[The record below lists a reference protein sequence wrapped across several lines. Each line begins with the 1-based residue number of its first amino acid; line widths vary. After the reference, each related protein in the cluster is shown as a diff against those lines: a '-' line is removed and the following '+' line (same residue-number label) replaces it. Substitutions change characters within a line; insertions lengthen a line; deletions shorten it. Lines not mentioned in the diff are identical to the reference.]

1 MQTFL
6 RKKTKLIDNQLF
18 KFIDMDV
25 VANIKKIRIEK
36 GLKQEVLAEALNID
50 VSNYSRME
58 SGKHDLKVSQLV
70 HIANA
75 LHVSIIDL
83 FTYPEKY
90 VNKNMFPNYDKVSV
104 TFEVSPE
111 NREILIGMINK
122 TEQNNGK

>member
-1 MQTFL
+1 
-6 RKKTKLIDNQLF
+6 
-18 KFIDMDV
+18 MDV